1 MKIQQGTVLLSG
13 QHSHSLLASRQTQ
26 ASAQIAKDAYGS
38 TQGVR
43 LSLSTQ
49 TTEQQRVRASSQV
62 QQQDGSAQFHSAYL
76 AEQATSALTQMS
88 VNVSQWQSGLQQ
100 SSTGTV
106 FEISSVTENKSRE
119 TLSFEALG
127 KVQTEDGRSIDFML
141 ALDFNRDITQQQ
153 STYFKGKLTLVD
165 PIMIN
170 LTGGAVQLT
179 DQMFEFDLL
188 ADGSNLGL
196 NKAAQG
202 SGYLVFDRNNDG
214 LVNDGSELF
223 GPTSGNGFAEMRQ
236 YDNDG
241 NGWLDENDAIFSQL
255 GVLSFN
261 EQGEA
266 VYQTASEVGLGAI
279 YLGAVSSNYNLL
291 NSQGAVQGQITQT
304 GVALSEQGQTLLVQE
319 VHLRAELPQPAKQE
333 PLIINNV
340 PINQSPINLSQ
351 IQPIARLDLRS
362 WVAQSMQNFE
372 APALLT
378 KVDVNQELQS
388 LAFKSINTHSLSLSL
403 EPEDLDGKLALLR
416 QSVEALKQMQAQQ
429 KLLFSHS
436 QPLNIYQNVAA
447 NS

>member
-1 MKIQQGTVLLSG
+1 MKIQQGITLLSG
-13 QHSHSLLASRQTQ
+13 QQSQSLLSSSQTQ

-62 QQQDGSAQFHSAYL
+62 QQQDGGAEFHSSYL

-88 VNVSQWQSGLQQ
+88 VNVSQWQGGLQQ
-100 SSTGTV
+100 GSTGAV
-106 FEISSVTENKSRE
+106 FELSSVTENKSRE

-141 ALDFNRDITQQQ
+141 ALDFNREITQQQ
-153 STYFKGKLTLVD
+153 SAYFKGKLTLVD

-179 DQMFEFDLL
+179 DQMFDFDLL

-214 LVNDGSELF
+214 VVNDGNELF

-236 YDNDG
+236 YDSDG

-279 YLGAVSSNYNLL
+279 YLGAIGSNYSLL
-291 NSQGAVQGQITQT
+291 NSQGEVQGQITQT

-319 VHLRAELPQPAKQE
+319 VHLRAEMPQPSTPE
-333 PLIINNV
+333 PLTINGV
-340 PINQSPINLSQ
+340 LITQSPIDLSH
-351 IQPIARLDLRS
+351 IQPMRMDLRS
-362 WVAQSMQNFE
+362 WVAQSMQGFE
-372 APALLT
+372 APNMLAN
-378 KVDVNQELQS
+378 VDINLEMQS
-388 LAFKSINTHSLSLSL
+388 MAFKSANTKTSTLSL

-416 QSVEALKQMQAQQ
+416 QSVEALRQMQAQQ
-429 KLLFSHS
+429 KQLFSQS
-436 QPLNIYQNVAA
+436 QPLSIYRNVAA
-447 NS
+447 NR